1 MTRVESIYRYP
12 VKGLSGESMASV
24 VVNAGEVI
32 PGDREYAFARAGVQF
47 DPDQP
52 EYLQKTNFLAL
63 VRDEKLAEFDTRL
76 NPASK
81 TLSIFQ
87 DRILVME
94 ADLANAADCVE
105 AAELFRDHLDMSPD
119 NCPSIVRA
127 TGGTVGHSFSD
138 VPNKA
143 ISLIGLASVR
153 EFGEKIGAAIDPLRF
168 RGNINF
174 DSDEAWQE
182 FDWIDQELRIG
193 DVILRAFKRT
203 QRCAATTVNPTTAI
217 RDINVP
223 KKLHESYA
231 HMDMGI
237 YTEVVEGG
245 EIKCGDE
252 IELI

>member
-1 MTRVESIYRYP
+1 MKKIESIYRYP
-12 VKGLSGESMASV
+12 IKGLSGESMTSV
-24 VVNAGEVI
+24 VLKAGEVI

-63 VRDEKLAEFDTRL
+63 VRDEKLAEFDTRFD
-76 NPASK
+76 PESK
-81 TLSIFQ
+81 SLSIFKNSE
-87 DRILVME
+87 LVME
-94 ADLANAADCVE
+94 AELANAVDCVA
-105 AAELFRDHLDMSPD
+105 AAELFRDHLEMSPE

-127 TGGTVGHSFSD
+127 TGGTEGHSFSD

-143 ISLIGLASVR
+143 ISLISLASLR
-153 EFGEKIGAAIDPLRF
+153 EFGEKIGAEIDPIRF

-182 FDWIDQELRIG
+182 FEWLDRDLKIG
-193 DVILRAFKRT
+193 DVVLRAFKRI
-203 QRCAATTVNPTTAI
+203 QRCAATMVNPATAI

-223 KKLHESYA
+223 KKLHENYA

-237 YTEVVEGG
+237 YTEVVKGG